1 MISMK
6 IYPTKMII
14 TSPNIDVRST
24 LILPFELETEA
35 TGFSSMRPL
44 SLPTSSST
52 LYECLKFYEILYLFN
67 ADVK

>member
-52 LYECLKFYEILYLFN
+52 LYES
-67 ADVK
+67 V